1 MVNQQQIAEL
11 TEIQNLFGLRI
22 FAYDMLRR
30 VFLEE
35 PTKELIAQFENGII
49 NYFPFKEENSQ
60 LQDGI
65 ELVNRYFHSF
75 NMEKNFEELHWDY
88 TRMFIGPYEL
98 PVHIWE
104 SSYLNKDQ
112 LLFQE
117 ETLIVRRLYL
127 ENCFETLHY
136 GREADDHLGLELDY
150 MYQLSNITNDL
161 AKEGKINKLNKIL
174 ADQAYFLQ
182 EHLLKWTPLFGKG
195 VLKHSDTDFYRG
207 MVKVLNGYLTIDQAC
222 INEVLTKTNG

>member
-1 MVNQQQIAEL
+1 MTQATCNEISEL
-11 TEIQNLFGLRI
+11 QNLIELRI

-35 PTKELIAQFENGII
+35 PSKELIAQFQDDLIE
-49 NYFPFKEENSQ
+49 YFPFKDENEQ
-60 LQDGI
+60 LQGGV
-65 ELVNRYFHSF
+65 ELVKQYIRSF
-75 NMEKNFEELHWDY
+75 GMDRNFDELHWDY

-127 ENCFETLHY
+127 ENCFEPRHL

-150 MYQLSNITNDL
+150 MYHLSNIANECV
-161 AKEGKINKLNKIL
+161 KENSKYKLLNIL
-174 ADQAYFLQ
+174 EDQAYFLQ
-182 EHLLKWTPLFGKG
+182 EHLLKWTPLFGKK
-195 VLKHSDTDFYRG
+195 VLQHAETDFYKG
-207 MVKVLNGYLTIDQAC
+207 MAMILNGFLKIDYEC
-222 INEVLTKTNG
+222 LHEMLLRTNE

>member
-1 MVNQQQIAEL
+1 MQQQTSNEL
-11 TEIQNLFGLRI
+11 SPLQNVLELRI
-22 FAYDMLRR
+22 FAYDLLRR

-35 PTKELIAQFENGII
+35 PSWELISQFQEDVIE
-49 NYFPFKEENSQ
+49 YFPFKNENQ
-60 LQDGI
+60 QIQEGV
-65 ELVNRYFHSF
+65 ELVKEYFNKF
-75 NMEKNFEELHWDY
+75 EMDINFEELHWDY

-127 ENCFETLHY
+127 ENCFEPIHQ
-136 GREADDHLGLELDY
+136 GREADDHLGLELDF
-150 MYQLSNITNDL
+150 MYHLSQIVSEL
-161 AKEGKINKLNKIL
+161 ANENKEAELKKML

-182 EHLLKWTPLFGKG
+182 EHLLKWTPLFGKK
-195 VLKHSDTDFYRG
+195 VIQHSNTDFYKG
-207 MVKVLNGYLTIDQAC
+207 MVKVLNGFLTIDQAC
-222 INEVLTKTNG
+222 IKEILTKKK